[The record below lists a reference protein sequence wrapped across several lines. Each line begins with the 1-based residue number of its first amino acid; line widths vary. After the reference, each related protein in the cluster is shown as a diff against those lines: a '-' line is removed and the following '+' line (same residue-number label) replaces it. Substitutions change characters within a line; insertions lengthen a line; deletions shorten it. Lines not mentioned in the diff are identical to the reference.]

1 MECIQSFNSW
11 PRTETKPNPSGS
23 FVNSAFTKS
32 LAAQSLEF
40 SNLKMFKSSTNVV
53 RQIEG
58 KKENRTIP
66 MWNNGKIVYSIP
78 SITPEYVAAADADKP
93 KD

>member
-1 MECIQSFNSW
+1 
-11 PRTETKPNPSGS
+11 
-23 FVNSAFTKS
+23 
-32 LAAQSLEF
+32 
-40 SNLKMFKSSTNVV
+40 MFKSSTNVV

-78 SITPEYVAAADADKP
+78 SITPEYVAAAVADKP